1 MFSQESF
8 ASRCLA
14 ALIAATAGCS
24 SPNTSAPPAPEEGI
38 AVAIAR
44 DSVQQLGDMKD
55 ARVRHSATLLSD
67 GTVLVAGGASLSD
80 PQGLGSNAL
89 ASAELYVSAFTGF
102 TSLPNM
108 NAARWGH
115 TATLLRDG
123 SVLIVGGF
131 DAAGHALQ
139 SSERYLP
146 ETKQFLPGPDL
157 AAARGLHT
165 ATRLADGR
173 VLIVGGATERL
184 LSTAVD
190 PAEVYDP
197 STGSFAVVGSHQG
210 ATVPSAA
217 ALLSDGRVLLI
228 WPQTQ
233 GQEWFTPAKDGAPD
247 GFSEGPALPSGLGI
261 DLTAT
266 RLSDGSVEVTGPGP
280 SKGPPIPGS
289 GSDSDGGVGA
299 APGIIGEQVVDLDPG
314 GAVLATENGNGLI
327 NADTGLGSPSTVT
340 MVADQLWQT
349 TGLNGYMLPLPVQ
362 AGQPIDS
369 MPNAVVQTARAWPT
383 ATALPDG
390 SVLVIGGLIDAST
403 NGQLTTPSTT
413 ASSERDGW
421 VDWQIG
427 SGAPPPTDVQGAVF
441 SQNATTLLPSG
452 KLLTFVSGA
461 SPLDDSLSSAALEF
475 DGANFQTITLQAS
488 RTSPTTLLV
497 GPDGVLLAGGDT
509 QPVDAPEEL
518 IDTVKA
524 TSSSAGFR
532 LTARGNGIGLP
543 DGQLLFAGL
552 DKLELVERG
561 PMTGAFHSSLVT
573 LPASLDC
580 DQPGLLR
587 MTNGRVLVTGKQA
600 LFEFDPGSGSLS
612 DAINLIAAGCVTLSA
627 LPDGTIM
634 LLGGGTSASVQIYDP
649 RARAVKQLAN
659 YTAGEQS
666 GFATGTQPAFCWFDR
681 LLLSSLQFDWSSLT
695 FLPFGNSEHGFPSN
709 EYSFGAQVLLPDAR
723 VLLLVNSGG
732 TMTERMGT
740 DAAESTF
747 HFPDSAPEVH
757 MGDTVNLS
765 QAFSLTAPEGSSG
778 TTSSSATNSPV
789 PVWFPAVGGCPVMGT
804 FLDWSASGATWRVP
818 KTPFPGLGLLF
829 VATNGKLAGLGPV
842 QIDASVQGSS
852 CGLGGECESGYCAD
866 GVCCDT
872 ACDGTCQACTRA
884 LKGTGADGVCGVV
897 PAGRPDAAC
906 IAADPKTCGQNG
918 LCDRSGAC
926 ALYPDGTSCAPG
938 MTCSAGACNA
948 SSGAKP
954 DVCDGDHMV
963 TSNGKSTSCAP
974 FRCSLAS
981 GSCLVSCNTNR
992 DCVTGDACGTNGSCE
1007 APLSVAPA
1015 TASGC
1020 TCRTSLGAH
1029 NDARFAGAL
1038 AVLILWRARRRQ
1050 ARRSRPFKRAA
1061 V

>member
-1 MFSQESF
+1 MFSKERF

-14 ALIAATAGCS
+14 ALIVATAGCS
-24 SPNTSAPPAPEEGI
+24 GPSTPIPPAQGEAVGV
-38 AVAIAR
+38 AVAR
-44 DSVQQLGDMKD
+44 ESVQPLGDMKD

-89 ASAELYVSAFTGF
+89 ASAELYVSAYTGF

-123 SVLIVGGF
+123 SVLIAGGF
-131 DAAGHALQ
+131 DATGNALQ

-173 VLIVGGATERL
+173 VLIAGGATERS

-197 STGSFAVVGSHQG
+197 STGLFALVGSHQG

-228 WPQTQ
+228 WPKTQ
-233 GQEWFTPAKDGAPD
+233 GQEWFTPGKGGAPD

-266 RLSDGSVEVTGPGP
+266 RLSAGSVEVTGPG
-280 SKGPPIPGS
+280 GS
-289 GSDSDGGVGA
+289 AGDGGVGA
-299 APGIIGEQVVDLDPG
+299 APGISGEQVVALDPG
-314 GAVLATENGNGLI
+314 GTVLATENGNDLFI
-327 NADTGLGSPSTVT
+327 ADTGLGSPSTVT

-349 TGLNGYMLPLPVQ
+349 MGLNGYMLPLPVQ
-362 AGQPIDS
+362 VGQVIDS
-369 MPNAVVQTARAWPT
+369 MPNAVVQTPRAWPT

-390 SVLVIGGLIDAST
+390 SVLVIGGLTGDAST
-403 NGQLTTPSTT
+403 MSTT

-421 VDWQIG
+421 VDWQMGSAGG
-427 SGAPPPTDVQGAVF
+427 SGGTLPIDPQGGTF
-441 SQNATTLLPSG
+441 SENATAPTLLPNG
-452 KLLTFVSGA
+452 KLLAVVSD
-461 SPLDDSLSSAALEF
+461 SPVSSAALEF
-475 DGANFQTITLQAS
+475 DGANFQTISLQAS
-488 RTSPTTLLV
+488 RTGPTSLLL
-497 GPDGVLLAGGDT
+497 GPDSVLLAGGDT
-509 QPVDAPEEL
+509 QPADAPEEV

-524 TSSSAGFR
+524 TSASADFR

-552 DKLELVERG
+552 DKLELVDRSPG
-561 PMTGAFHSSLVT
+561 TGAFHSSLVT
-573 LPASLDC
+573 LPVSLDC

-612 DAINLIAAGCVTLSA
+612 EPINLIAAGCVTLSA
-627 LPDGTIM
+627 LPDGTVM
-634 LLGGGTSASVQIYDP
+634 LLGEGTNASVQIYDP
-649 RARAVKQLAN
+649 QAHAVRQLAN
-659 YTAGEQS
+659 YTTSA
-666 GFATGTQPAFCWFDR
+666 AGTQPAFCWFDR
-681 LLLSSLQFDWSSLT
+681 LLFASLQFDWSSLT

-709 EYSFGAQVLLPDAR
+709 EFTVGTQALLPDAR
-723 VLLLVNSGG
+723 FLLFVNDGLPV
-732 TMTERMGT
+732 TERMGI

-757 MGDTVNLS
+757 MGETVNLS

-789 PVWFPAVGGCPVMGT
+789 PVWFPALGGCPVMGT

-829 VATNGKLAGLGPV
+829 VATNGKLSGLGPV
-842 QIDASVQGSS
+842 QIDPSVQGSS

-872 ACDGTCQACTRA
+872 ACDGTCQACTQA
-884 LKGTGADGVCGVV
+884 LKGTGADGVCGVI
-897 PAGRPDAAC
+897 PAGQPDAAC
-906 IAADPKTCGQNG
+906 VAADPKTCGQNG
-918 LCDRSGAC
+918 LCGSSGAC

-938 MTCSAGACNA
+938 VTCSAGACNA
-948 SSGAKP
+948 SSGANP
-954 DVCDGDHMV
+954 DVCDGDHTV
-963 TSNGKSTSCAP
+963 TSNGKSRSCAP

-981 GSCLVSCNTNR
+981 GSCLMSCNTNR

-1015 TASGC
+1015 KASGC
-1020 TCRTSLGAH
+1020 ACRTALGAR

-1038 AVLILWRARRRQ
+1038 GVLILWRSRRRQ
-1050 ARRSRPFKRAA
+1050 ARRGQPSKRAA